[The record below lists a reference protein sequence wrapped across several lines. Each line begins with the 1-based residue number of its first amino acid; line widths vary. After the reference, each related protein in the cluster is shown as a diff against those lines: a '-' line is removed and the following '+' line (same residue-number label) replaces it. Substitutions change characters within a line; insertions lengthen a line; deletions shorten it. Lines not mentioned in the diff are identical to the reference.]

1 MATLSTPT
9 PTPTTAP
16 RVRRSD
22 DRGTTHTPWL
32 ESRHTFSFGDYHDPQ
47 WVQFGPLRVIN
58 EDWVAPSKGFDF
70 HGHRHMEILTY
81 IVSGQLEHQDS
92 LGNGEVMRPGTLQ
105 RMSAGSGIMHRE
117 WNPSDDETVHLLQ
130 MWVLPASQ
138 DVQPGYETLANP
150 EAGQIAPGVRLVAS
164 PDGAHG
170 SLHIHQR
177 IWLLELSLTPEGTTT
192 VTLPETLRQTVLAD
206 GQPVTGAW
214 VQVVA
219 GDVTLAT
226 PGAPTPL
233 SAGDGAGIPLTE
245 GMLPE
250 IQRVQAHPARLLVY
264 LF

>member
-1 MATLSTPT
+1 MTTLSTPT
-9 PTPTTAP
+9 TTAP

-22 DRGTTHTPWL
+22 DRGTTHTYWL

-150 EAGQIAPGVRLVAS
+150 EAGQVAPGVRLVAS

-177 IWLLELSLTPEGTTT
+177 IWLLELSLSPDGAPTF
-192 VTLPETLRQTVLAD
+192 TLPEAVRQAVSAD
-206 GQPVTGAW
+206 GQPMTGAW
-214 VQVVA
+214 VQVVS
-219 GDVTLAT
+219 GDVTLDT
-226 PGAPTPL
+226 PETPTSL
-233 SAGDGAGIPLTE
+233 TAGDGAGLALTD
-245 GMLPE
+245 GTLPD
-250 IQRVQAHPARLLVY
+250 VQLALAHPARLLVY